1 MSEYMDGVGCPCIYS
16 YEVDKTEGYIVV
28 YQNTIVNL
36 TLTQRKVEVFI
47 VLYMYRVFKK
57 MSTTSILKGYYRII
71 WQISDMKF
79 FSHIIEIQTN
89 IR

>member
-28 YQNTIVNL
+28 YQNKIVKL

-71 WQISDMKF
+71 
-79 FSHIIEIQTN
+79 
-89 IR
+89 

>member
-1 MSEYMDGVGCPCIYS
+1 MDGVGCPCIYS

-71 WQISDMKF
+71 WQISDKIF
-79 FSHIIEIQTN
+79 FSHIIEIQTK